1 MSGSSNSAV
10 GRLMDRVF
18 PIMPDFFRMMCEQC
32 DVAVKATS
40 AFVRFMETGSDETLE
55 EIRRLEKEADDLKGR
70 NIDALY
76 KAFATPMDR
85 EDILGAIQT
94 LDYVI
99 NYTKITAREMGALDF
114 DSDKYILEMAVLLK
128 EGVEALQRGYN
139 KLASSPALAD
149 EDAGFARNAERKME
163 QTYRR
168 ALVRLYDKELHLN
181 LLAKNGSATPADALG
196 IALDIFRTREIYRNM
211 YEAADQLLEASRVL
225 HDIVVKI
232 A

>member
-1 MSGSSNSAV
+1 
-10 GRLMDRVF
+10 MDRVF
-18 PIMPDFFRMMCEQC
+18 PIMPDFFRMMCDQC
-32 DVAVKATS
+32 DVAVKATA
-40 AFVRFMETGSDETLE
+40 AFVQYMENGSDETLN

-76 KAFATPMDR
+76 RAFATPMDR
-85 EDILGAIQT
+85 EDILQGIQT

-99 NYTKITAREMGALDF
+99 NYTKITAREMGVLHF
-114 DSDKYILEMAVLLK
+114 DSDKYILEMSVLLK
-128 EGVEALQRGYN
+128 EGVEALQRGYQ

-149 EDAGFARNAERKME
+149 EDAAFARAAERKME

-168 ALVRLYDKELHLN
+168 ALVHLYDKDLHMQ
-181 LLAKNGSATPADALG
+181 LLAEREVESPGEALS

-211 YEAADQLLEASRVL
+211 YEAADRLLEASRVL

>member
-1 MSGSSNSAV
+1 MSGDSNSAV
-10 GRLMDRVF
+10 GKLMDRIF
-18 PIMPDFFRMMCEQC
+18 PIMPDFFRMMCEQS
-32 DVAVKATS
+32 DVAVQSTTT
-40 AFVRFMETGSDETLE
+40 FLQFMETGSEEALN
-55 EIRRLEKEADDLKGR
+55 EIRRLEKEADELKNR

-85 EDILGAIQT
+85 EDILGAIQS

-128 EGVEALQRGYN
+128 EGVEALQRGYA
-139 KLASSPALAD
+139 KLGSNPALAD
-149 EDAGFARNAERKME
+149 EDATFARNAERKME

-168 ALVRLYDKELHLN
+168 ALVHLYDRDTNLK
-181 LLAKNGSATPADALG
+181 LLAQKSDATAADALSM
-196 IALDIFRTREIYRNM
+196 ALDIFRTREIYRDM
-211 YEAADQLLEASRVL
+211 YGAADKLLEASRVL

>member
-1 MSGSSNSAV
+1 MSGNANSAV
-10 GRLMDRVF
+10 GKLMDRIF
-18 PIMPDFFRMMCEQC
+18 PVMPDFFRMMCEQC
-32 DVAVKATS
+32 DVAVQATS
-40 AFVRFMETGSDETLE
+40 AFVQFMESGSE
-55 EIRRLEKEADDLKGR
+55 EALNEVRRLEKQADELKSR

-85 EDILGAIQT
+85 EDILRAIQT

-114 DSDKYILEMAVLLK
+114 DSDKYIMEMAVLLK
-128 EGVEALQRGYN
+128 EGVEALQRGYA
-139 KLASSPALAD
+139 KLATNPALAD
-149 EDAGFARNAERKME
+149 EDASFARNAERKME

-168 ALVRLYDKELHLN
+168 ALVQLYDRDVNLK
-181 LLAKNGSATPADALG
+181 LLAQKGEASATEALDMC
-196 IALDIFRTREIYRNM
+196 LDIFRTREIYRDM
-211 YEAADQLLEASRVL
+211 YGAADKLLEASRVL

>member
-1 MSGSSNSAV
+1 MSGDSSSAV
-10 GRLMDRVF
+10 GKLMDRIF
-18 PIMPDFFRMMCEQC
+18 PIMPDFFRMMCDQC
-32 DVAVKATS
+32 DVAVEATT
-40 AFVRFMETGSDETLE
+40 AFIRFMETGSDETLNE
-55 EIRRLEKEADDLKGR
+55 VRRLEKVADELKGR

-85 EDILGAIQT
+85 EDILRAIQT

-114 DSDKYILEMAVLLK
+114 DSDKYILEMALLLK
-128 EGVEALQRGYN
+128 EGVEALQRGYK
-139 KLASSPALAD
+139 KLASSPATAD
-149 EDAGFARNAERKME
+149 EDASNARNAERKME

-168 ALVRLYDKELHLN
+168 ALVQLYDKDAHMR
-181 LLAKNGSATPADALG
+181 LLAQKGVGTPADALAM
-196 IALDIFRTREIYRNM
+196 ALDIFRTREIYRNM
-211 YEAADQLLEASRVL
+211 YEAADQLLQASRVL

>member
-18 PIMPDFFRMMCEQC
+18 PIMPDFFRMICDQA
-32 DVAVKATS
+32 DVAVRATG
-40 AFVRFMETGSDETLE
+40 AFVRFMETGSDEALNE
-55 EIRRLEKEADDLKGR
+55 VRGLEKEADELKSR

-76 KAFATPMDR
+76 QAFATPMDR
-85 EDILGAIQT
+85 EDILRAIQT

-114 DSDKYILEMAVLLK
+114 DSDKYILEMAILLK

-139 KLASSPALAD
+139 KLASSPAMAD
-149 EDAGFARNAERKME
+149 EDAKNARSAERKME

-168 ALVRLYDKELHLN
+168 ALVQLYDKDAHMK
-181 LLAKNGSATPADALG
+181 LLAARGVATPADALSM
-196 IALDIFRTREIYRNM
+196 ALDIFRTREIYRNM

>member
-1 MSGSSNSAV
+1 MSGDSNSAV
-10 GRLMDRVF
+10 GKLMDRIF
-18 PIMPDFFRMMCEQC
+18 PIMPDFFRMMCEQS
-32 DVAVKATS
+32 DVAVQSTTT
-40 AFVRFMETGSDETLE
+40 FLQFMETGSEEYLN
-55 EIRRLEKEADDLKGR
+55 EIRRLEKQADELKNR

-85 EDILGAIQT
+85 EDILGAIQS

-128 EGVEALQRGYN
+128 EGVEALHRGYA
-139 KLASSPALAD
+139 KLASNPALAD
-149 EDAGFARNAERKME
+149 EDATFARNAERKME

-168 ALVRLYDKELHLN
+168 ALVHLYDKDANLK
-181 LLAKNGSATPADALG
+181 LLAQKADSTAADALSMS
-196 IALDIFRTREIYRNM
+196 LDIFRTREIYRDM
-211 YEAADQLLEASRVL
+211 YGAADKLLQASGVL

>member
-1 MSGSSNSAV
+1 MSGNSNSAV
-10 GRLMDRVF
+10 GKLMDRVF
-18 PIMPDFFRMMCEQC
+18 PIMPDFFRMMSEQC

-40 AFVRFMETGSDETLE
+40 AFVQFMETGSEEILN
-55 EIRRLEKEADDLKGR
+55 EIRRLEREADDIKGR
-70 NIDALY
+70 NINALY
-76 KAFATPMDR
+76 RAFATPMDR

-99 NYTKITAREMGALDF
+99 NYTKITAREMGVLDF

-128 EGVEALQRGYN
+128 DGVEALQRGYG
-139 KLASSPALAD
+139 KLATSPALAD
-149 EDAGFARNAERKME
+149 EDATFARSAERKME

-168 ALVRLYDKELHLN
+168 ALAHLYDKELHTQMLQE
-181 LLAKNGSATPADALG
+181 KGTATAADTLS
-196 IALDIFRTREIYRNM
+196 IALDILRTREVYRNM

-225 HDIVVKI
+225 HYIVVKI

>member
-1 MSGSSNSAV
+1 MSGNSTSAI

-18 PIMPDFFRMMCEQC
+18 PIMPDFYRMMCDQC
-32 DVAVKATS
+32 DVAVKATT
-40 AFVRFMETGSDETLE
+40 AFVQYMEIGSDEVLN
-55 EIRRLEKEADDLKGR
+55 EIRRLEKEADELKGR
-70 NIDALY
+70 NIEALY

-85 EDILGAIQT
+85 EDILRAIQT

-114 DSDKYILEMAVLLK
+114 DSDKYILEMSVLLK

-149 EDAGFARNAERKME
+149 EDANFARAAERKME
-163 QTYRR
+163 QVYRR
-168 ALVRLYDKELHLN
+168 ALVHLYDKELHTN
-181 LLAKNGSATPADALG
+181 LLTQREAATPADALSM
-196 IALDIFRTREIYRNM
+196 ALDIFRTREIYRNM
-211 YEAADQLLEASRVL
+211 YEAADHLLEASRVL
-225 HDIVVKI
+225 HDVVVKI

>member
-1 MSGSSNSAV
+1 MSGDSTSLV

-18 PIMPDFFRMMCEQC
+18 PIMPDFFRMMCDQC
-32 DVAVKATS
+32 DVAVKATA
-40 AFVRFMETGSDETLE
+40 AFVQYMENGSDETLN

-76 KAFATPMDR
+76 RAFATPMDR
-85 EDILGAIQT
+85 EDILQGIQT

-99 NYTKITAREMGALDF
+99 NYTKITAREMGVLHF
-114 DSDKYILEMAVLLK
+114 DSDKYILEMSVLLK
-128 EGVEALQRGYN
+128 EGVEALQRGYQ

-149 EDAGFARNAERKME
+149 EDAAFARAAERKME
-163 QTYRR
+163 QIYRR
-168 ALVRLYDKELHLN
+168 ALVHLYDKDLHMQ
-181 LLAKNGSATPADALG
+181 LLAEREVESPGEALS

-211 YEAADQLLEASRVL
+211 YEAADRLLEASRVL

>member
-1 MSGSSNSAV
+1 MSGDSNSAV
-10 GRLMDRVF
+10 GKLMDRIF

-32 DVAVKATS
+32 DVAVQATT
-40 AFVRFMETGSDETLE
+40 AFVEFMESGSEEALN
-55 EIRRLEKEADDLKGR
+55 EIRRIEKEADVLKNR
-70 NIDALY
+70 NINALY
-76 KAFATPMDR
+76 KAFSTPMDR
-85 EDILGAIQT
+85 EDILRAIQT

-99 NYTKITAREMGALDF
+99 NYTKITAREMGALHF

-128 EGVEALQRGYN
+128 SGVESLQRGYS

-149 EDAGFARNAERKME
+149 EDATFARNAERKME

-168 ALVRLYDKELHLN
+168 ALTHLYDKEVHLK
-181 LLAKNGSATPADALG
+181 LLAEKGDATPADVLEMT
-196 IALDIFRTREIYRNM
+196 LDIFRTREIYRDM
-211 YEAADQLLEASRVL
+211 YGAADQLFEASGVL

>member
-1 MSGSSNSAV
+1 MSGDSNSAV
-10 GRLMDRVF
+10 GKLMDRIF
-18 PIMPDFFRMMCEQC
+18 PIMPDFFRMMCEQS
-32 DVAVKATS
+32 DVAVQSTAT
-40 AFVRFMETGSDETLE
+40 FLQFMETGSEEYLN
-55 EIRRLEKEADDLKGR
+55 EIRRLEKQADELKNR

-85 EDILGAIQT
+85 EDILGAIQS

-128 EGVEALQRGYN
+128 EGVEALQRGYA
-139 KLASSPALAD
+139 KLGSNPALAD
-149 EDAGFARNAERKME
+149 EDATFARNAERKME

-168 ALVRLYDKELHLN
+168 ALVHLYDRDTN
-181 LLAKNGSATPADALG
+181 LKLLVQKSDATAADALSM
-196 IALDIFRTREIYRNM
+196 ALDIFRTREIYRDM
-211 YEAADQLLEASRVL
+211 YGAADKLLEASRVL

>member
-1 MSGSSNSAV
+1 MSGNSNSAV
-10 GRLMDRVF
+10 GKLMDRIF

-32 DVAVKATS
+32 DVAVKSTTT
-40 AFVRFMETGSDETLE
+40 FVQFMETGSEEALN
-55 EIRRLEKEADDLKGR
+55 EIRRLEKEADELKNR

-85 EDILGAIQT
+85 EDILRAIQT

-128 EGVEALQRGYN
+128 EGVEALDRGYA
-139 KLASSPALAD
+139 KLASNPALAD
-149 EDAGFARNAERKME
+149 EDATFARNAERKME

-168 ALVRLYDKELHLN
+168 ALVHLYDRDANLK
-181 LLAKNGSATPADALG
+181 LLAQKVDATAADALSMS
-196 IALDIFRTREIYRNM
+196 LDIFRTREIYRNM
-211 YEAADQLLEASRVL
+211 YGAADKLLEASRVL

>member
-1 MSGSSNSAV
+1 MSGDSNSAV
-10 GRLMDRVF
+10 GKLMDRIF
-18 PIMPDFFRMMCEQC
+18 PVMPDFFRMMCEQC
-32 DVAVKATS
+32 DVAVQATT
-40 AFVRFMETGSDETLE
+40 AFLQFMETGSEETLDE
-55 EIRRLEKEADDLKGR
+55 VRRLEKEADDIKNR

-85 EDILGAIQT
+85 EDILRAIQT

-114 DSDKYILEMAVLLK
+114 NSDKYILEMAVLLK
-128 EGVEALQRGYN
+128 EGVASLQRGYA
-139 KLASSPALAD
+139 KLASNPALAD
-149 EDAGFARNAERKME
+149 ADATSARTAERQME

-168 ALVRLYDKELHLN
+168 ALVQLYDKDTNLK
-181 LLAKNGSATPADALG
+181 LLAEKGEATAADALSMS
-196 IALDIFRTREIYRNM
+196 LDIFRTREIYRDM
-211 YEAADQLLEASRVL
+211 YGAADKLLEASRVL

>member
-1 MSGSSNSAV
+1 MSGNSNSAV
-10 GRLMDRVF
+10 GKLMDRIF
-18 PIMPDFFRMMCEQC
+18 PVMPDFFRMMCEQC
-32 DVAVKATS
+32 DVAVQATS
-40 AFVRFMETGSDETLE
+40 AFVQFMESGSE
-55 EIRRLEKEADDLKGR
+55 EALNEVRRLEKQADELKSR

-85 EDILGAIQT
+85 EDILRAIQT

-114 DSDKYILEMAVLLK
+114 DSDKYIMEMAVLLK
-128 EGVEALQRGYN
+128 EGVEALQRGYA
-139 KLASSPALAD
+139 KLATNPALAD
-149 EDAGFARNAERKME
+149 EDASFARNAERKME

-168 ALVRLYDKELHLN
+168 ALVQLYDRDVNLK
-181 LLAKNGSATPADALG
+181 LLAQKGEGSATEALDMC
-196 IALDIFRTREIYRNM
+196 LDIFRTREIYRDM
-211 YEAADQLLEASRVL
+211 YGAADKLLEASRVL

>member
-1 MSGSSNSAV
+1 MSGDSNSAV
-10 GRLMDRVF
+10 GKLMDRIF
-18 PIMPDFFRMMCEQC
+18 PIMPDFFRMMCEQS
-32 DVAVKATS
+32 DVAVQSTTT
-40 AFVRFMETGSDETLE
+40 FLQFMETGSEEYLN
-55 EIRRLEKEADDLKGR
+55 EIRRLEKQADELKNR

-85 EDILGAIQT
+85 EDILGAIQS

-128 EGVEALQRGYN
+128 EGVEALNRGYA
-139 KLASSPALAD
+139 KLGSNPVLAD
-149 EDAGFARNAERKME
+149 EDATFARNAERKME

-168 ALVRLYDKELHLN
+168 ALVHLYDRDANLK
-181 LLAKNGSATPADALG
+181 LLAQKGDATAEEALSMC
-196 IALDIFRTREIYRNM
+196 LDIFRTREIYRDM
-211 YEAADQLLEASRVL
+211 YGAADQLLEASRVL

>member
-1 MSGSSNSAV
+1 MSGNSNSAV
-10 GRLMDRVF
+10 GKLMDRIF
-18 PIMPDFFRMMCEQC
+18 PVMPDFFRMMCEQC
-32 DVAVKATS
+32 DVAVQATS
-40 AFVRFMETGSDETLE
+40 AFVQFMESGSE
-55 EIRRLEKEADDLKGR
+55 EALNEVRRLEKQADELKSR

-85 EDILGAIQT
+85 EDILRAIQT

-114 DSDKYILEMAVLLK
+114 DSDKYIMEMAVLLK
-128 EGVEALQRGYN
+128 EGVEALQRGYA
-139 KLASSPALAD
+139 KLATNPALAD
-149 EDAGFARNAERKME
+149 EDASFARNAERKME

-168 ALVRLYDKELHLN
+168 ALVQLYDRDVNLK
-181 LLAKNGSATPADALG
+181 LLAQRDAATATEALDMC
-196 IALDIFRTREIYRNM
+196 LDIFRTREIYRDM
-211 YEAADQLLEASRVL
+211 YGAADKLLEASRVL